1 MNLTPHC
8 QLLGLTLQR
17 QLHRKPTC
25 CVFPLPLPQPPQIR
39 KAWKLDDPALAASM
53 ISVARLEDVVG
64 VLRAMP
70 AEQVAA
76 RQAALLASRL
86 KFWYPAASAA
96 AYTASP
102 GAVPMAGAPSG
113 SELAELL
120 MRKMCRR
127 ASTVGMRL
135 AEARQQGLDYGDQDL
150 RIEHPALA
158 GGAAA
163 GTVADEAAAAVA
175 AAMGDGA
182 AAADSDGGV
191 LAAEEGAAAAA
202 GGADAAQAAD
212 GAAGAAAAAG
222 QAGAAAGDA
231 QQQQQQ
237 QQQQQL
243 EAAQQQQGGA
253 QSERRLTV

>member
-1 MNLTPHC
+1 
-8 QLLGLTLQR
+8 
-17 QLHRKPTC
+17 
-25 CVFPLPLPQPPQIR
+25 
-39 KAWKLDDPALAASM
+39 M

-76 RQAALLASRL
+76 RQAALLANRL

-96 AYTASP
+96 AYAASP
-102 GAVPMAGAPSG
+102 GAVPTAGAPGG

-127 ASTVGMRL
+127 ASAVGMRL

-182 AAADSDGGV
+182 AATDAAAADSDGSA
-191 LAAEEGAAAAA
+191 LAAEQGAAAAA
-202 GGADAAQAAD
+202 GGAD
-212 GAAGAAAAAG
+212 AG

-237 QQQQQL
+237 QQ
-243 EAAQQQQGGA
+243 ATQQQQGGA